1 MSKINFK
8 LEIFEGPLD
17 LLLSLISK
25 HKLNINDIEISVL
38 LEQYL
43 DYIQKM
49 KMADIEIASEF
60 LEMAAHLVYIKTIS
74 LLPRHE
80 ESKELKKE
88 LQGKLLEYKLCKE
101 IAQNLKAAFLGS
113 DIFIRQQQKISVD
126 KTYSLTHDKEL
137 LLKAYLLNFNKNKI
151 ELPKLEKSFTTIV
164 SKRMVSVTSKI
175 LFVLKK
181 LYTNDKV
188 LYDEFFK
195 TNDKSELVATFLA
208 LLELVK
214 SRRIIVSDDNKYV
227 SFNKDI
233 IFDEEIDEKKM
244 ELNYN

>member
-233 IFDEEIDEKKM
+233 IFDEEIDENKM

>member
-101 IAQNLKAAFLGS
+101 IAQNLKSAFLGS

-227 SFNKDI
+227 SFNKDV